1 MASLTILEISIVMM
15 QITTMLAISMAV
27 TVVDQMLT
35 PNIVHNVFVINKCR
49 MIIHVAIASEV
60 DNSCSN

>member
-1 MASLTILEISIVMM
+1 MSLIGLEMVIVTTKTTIKA
-15 QITTMLAISMAV
+15 AISMAV
-27 TVVDQMLT
+27 IVVDQMLT
-35 PNIVHNVFVINKCR
+35 RNIVHNVFVINKCR